1 MATLYITEY
10 ERMATD
16 ADGRPM
22 PVAGREIIAHQ
33 TRSLSS
39 SSAQSSAFNARTK
52 YVRLFTD
59 TACFVLFGANPTATT
74 SHIPLAANATEY
86 FEVNGSDKI
95 AARTA

>member
-1 MATLYITEY
+1 MPTLYITEY
-10 ERMATD
+10 ERLGSD
-16 ADGRPM
+16 GDGRPM

-33 TRSLSS
+33 TRSLSGT
-39 SSAQSSAFNARTK
+39 SAQSSAFNSRTK

-74 SHIPLAANATEY
+74 SHTPLAANSAEY